1 METGIQGGRGRDHQP
16 SWETGKNGSN
26 MIISMV
32 PQRLLTILLAL
43 TLLASSASAQ
53 SVFYCH
59 MDHQTHWTCCCEGMH
74 EGSPYSAHRKD
85 ACCCDIQLIESEPL
99 RLNPPSAGSLPS
111 VPFLVALPEYIGQT
125 DFRWAAANR
134 FRPRWLRPFQTA
146 PPIFQQNCSYLI

>member
-1 METGIQGGRGRDHQP
+1 MQYERSVSLCRRHRL

-26 MIISMV
+26 IIISML
-32 PQRLLTILLAL
+32 PQRLLTILFAL
-43 TLLASSASAQ
+43 TLLVSSASAQ

-74 EGSPYSAHRKD
+74 EGSPYSAHQED

-99 RLNPPSAGSLPS
+99 RLNSLSAESLAS
-111 VPFLVALPEYIGQT
+111 ASFLVALPEYRGQT
-125 DFRWAAANR
+125 DFHWAAANR
-134 FRPRWLRPFQTA
+134 FRPWRLRPFQTA